1 MFLYNRTFLFDKW
14 KLEKPDGPIE
24 MDNPDT
30 ARSTISTRHRRRQ
43 TNKKKQHKTENVIDE
58 QHGPYGKTR
67 QKCVGANLYVTKKD
81 PLPFENNQEFS
92 T

>member
-1 MFLYNRTFLFDKW
+1 
-14 KLEKPDGPIE
+14 

-67 QKCVGANLYVTKKD
+67 KSVWGQICT
-81 PLPFENNQEFS
+81 
-92 T
+92 